1 MKLSSLADVAA
12 VPRMGALVSWTR
24 PFPDMFTAIKFSSNA
39 LMPFE
44 SVSYARYIFENS
56 VSPP

>member
-12 VPRMGALVSWTR
+12 VPHGGLVSWTR
-24 PFPDMFTAIKFSSNA
+24 PFPDMTAAIKLSSNA